1 MNGHTYPPPP
11 YQTGATRLDDLT
23 PISPFQ
29 QHYNPN
35 AFQAPYPDS
44 AGSSAPSDDPVIADA
59 DEDKRRRNQA
69 ASARFR
75 QKKKQREAHM
85 LELSRDAVEKN
96 KKLEGE
102 LEGLKK
108 ENTFLRQ
115 LLVEKVDN
123 MSEEDRALLV
133 KATKDATKEKA

>member
-1 MNGHTYPPPP
+1 MNGHAYPPP
-11 YQTGATRLDDLT
+11 YQNGATRLDELS
-23 PISPFQ
+23 PISPLQ
-29 QHYNPN
+29 PYIPN
-35 AFQAPYPDS
+35 AFHAPYSDS
-44 AGSSAPSDDPVIADA
+44 AASSAPSDDPVIADA
-59 DEDKRRRNQA
+59 EEDKRKRNQA

-102 LEGLKK
+102 LEGLKR

-123 MSEEDRALLV
+123 MSDEDKALLV
-133 KATKDATKEKA
+133 KTTKEVVKEKT